1 MQHHNRM
8 VDLKKAQLQD
18 ILKTKIEKRP
28 NRDTLIQKNI
38 LPDSAP
44 HAAPS
49 LIRKCTELKRARLA
63 DDLNDK
69 LAKRPGPLELV
80 ESGIL
85 VSSDQAL
92 TDAIKDGKI
101 QYPRTST
108 YIQQL
113 EQQVNYDQTLFSLDD
128 LNFNFNNLTDN
139 DDSNSSTST
148 TKTNN
153 TLASAPSTAPPSNL
167 TNTTNNNISNKSSG
181 NNNPFFSSI
190 SSSPQPAILPQTD
203 VVNFGELL
211 SSAPSSV
218 PSPSNQG

>member
-1 MQHHNRM
+1 MSRKLAQRRPKKELIECGILPSVRISMVHHSRM
-8 VDLKKAQLQD
+8 ADLKKAQLQD
-18 ILKTKIEKRP
+18 LLKTKIEKRP

-49 LIRKCTELKRARLA
+49 LVRKCAELKRARLA

-85 VSSDQAL
+85 VSSDRTL
-92 TDAIKDGKI
+92 TDALKDGKL

-113 EQQVNYDQTLFSLDD
+113 EQQVNYDQSLFSLDEGNLNY
-128 LNFNFNNLTDN
+128 LNFNFSNLTDN
-139 DDSNSSTST
+139 EDSNSSTST

-153 TLASAPSTAPPSNL
+153 TLASTATSSTNMVTSTRDGKSLFNCDL
-167 TNTTNNNISNKSSG
+167 TTLCFI
-181 NNNPFFSSI
+181 
-190 SSSPQPAILPQTD
+190 D
-203 VVNFGELL
+203 Y
-211 SSAPSSV
+211 
-218 PSPSNQG
+218 

>member
-85 VSSDQAL
+85 VSSDKAL

-128 LNFNFNNLTDN
+128 LNFNFSNLTDN

-153 TLASAPSTAPPSNL
+153 TLASAPLTAPPSNL
-167 TNTTNNNISNKSSG
+167 ITNNVNSG
-181 NNNPFFSSI
+181 NNNPFFQITSQ
-190 SSSPQPAILPQTD
+190 SPQPAILPQTD
-203 VVNFGELL
+203 VINFGELL

-218 PSPSNQG
+218 PSPNNQG